1 MNQYKINSLR
11 VYKNL
16 NAAGMETEQA
26 EAVAMTFH
34 QLNESLIDKMSD
46 MLDVKFAAVDAMLDA
61 KFAGQDAMLDAKFA
75 GQDAMLDAKF
85 AGLATKT
92 ELYLGLIAM
101 AALLV
106 AVVQLV

>member
-1 MNQYKINSLR
+1 
-11 VYKNL
+11 
-16 NAAGMETEQA
+16 
-26 EAVAMTFH
+26 
-34 QLNESLIDKMSD
+34 
-46 MLDVKFAAVDAMLDA
+46 
-61 KFAGQDAMLDAKFA
+61 
-75 GQDAMLDAKF
+75 MLDAKF

>member
-1 MNQYKINSLR
+1 MNQYNINSLG
-11 VYKNL
+11 VFKNL

-34 QLNESLIDKMSD
+34 KLNESLIDKMSD
-46 MLDVKFAAVDAMLDA
+46 MLDA
-61 KFAGQDAMLDAKFA
+61 KFAGQDAMLDAKFS
-75 GQDAMLDAKF
+75 
-85 AGLATKT
+85 GLATKT

>member
-46 MLDVKFAAVDAMLDA
+46 MLDVKFAAVDAR
-61 KFAGQDAMLDAKFA
+61 LDAKFA